1 MDLEQKM
8 SNTLRFLSADM
19 VQRANSGHPGV
30 AMGLADILAILSKH
44 LIHNPKEPKW
54 INRDRLIF
62 SGGHASALLYSFLHL
77 SGYDVSLEDLKNF
90 RQLDSKTAGHP
101 EYGLCEGVE
110 MTTGPLGQ
118 GIANAVGFA
127 LASKY
132 AQKLLGKNLIDHKVY
147 CFCGDGDLQEGIS
160 YEACSLAGL
169 HKLNNLILIYDS
181 NNITIEG
188 SAKIAFDEHIKA
200 RFLAQKFSVIEI
212 NGHNFKQIDSALN
225 RAKKA
230 TKPTLIIAKTKIAKG
245 ALDLEGSH
253 KSHGAPLGA
262 ELLERAKKQV
272 GDEFAKGAFIIPK
285 DVKIAFESAIEV
297 GDMHYQIWQK
307 TLQKSNKKSLLH
319 SLLNPNFSA
328 INLPHFSKEN
338 YPKGVATRV
347 TNGAILNAIADSC
360 KGFIGK
366 SFIGGSADLAP
377 SNNTALKNSGDFP
390 NGANLHFGI
399 REHSMGAICNG
410 IAAYGLFA
418 PFCAT
423 FFVFS
428 DYMSASV
435 RIAALSG
442 LRVFYIWTHDSI
454 GVGEDGATHQPIEQL
469 SHFRAMPNLLVFRPA
484 DGNENVQCWKVA
496 LSQNLPCAFVLS
508 RQNLPIIK
516 SQNMDCEKGAYIV
529 KDFGD
534 LRLDS
539 HLDLRQK
546 SPNDSHKNSNDS
558 PKKAVILSSGS
569 EVHLALDSAQ
579 LLEAQGIA
587 VRVVSV
593 PCFDLLIRQDSAFI
607 NKILGA
613 ESADSAESTAES
625 ADSADSTKSI
635 KIFAIEASRALEWY
649 RFADF
654 VIGIDSFGKSGKGE
668 EVFKHFGFNAES
680 IAESIKNSL

>member
-77 SGYDVSLEDLKNF
+77 SGYSVSLEDLKNF

-110 MTTGPLGQ
+110 ITTGPLGQ
-118 GIANAVGFA
+118 GVANAVGFA

-132 AQKLLGKNLIDHKVY
+132 AQKLLGKNLINHKVY

-169 HKLNNLILIYDS
+169 HKLDNLILIYDS

-212 NGHNFKQIDSALN
+212 DGHNFKQIDSALN
-225 RAKKA
+225 RTKKA

-253 KSHGAPLGA
+253 KSHGAPLGS
-262 ELLERAKKQV
+262 ELLAKAKKQV
-272 GDEFAKGAFIIPK
+272 GGEFASDEFKSSEFVIPK
-285 DVKIAFESAIEV
+285 DAKIAFESAIEV

-307 TLQKSNKKSLLH
+307 NLQKSSKKSLLQ
-319 SLLNPNFSA
+319 SLMYPNFSA
-328 INLPHFSKEN
+328 INLPHFSKDN

-347 TNGAILNAIADSC
+347 TNGAILNAIADNF
-360 KGFIGK
+360 KGFL
-366 SFIGGSADLAP
+366 GGSADLAP
-377 SNNTALKNSGDFP
+377 SNNTNLKNSGDFP
-390 NGANLHFGI
+390 RGANFHFGI

-410 IAAYGLFA
+410 IAAYGLWT

-435 RIAALSG
+435 RIAALSH

-469 SHFRAMPNLLVFRPA
+469 GHFRAMPNLLVFRPA
-484 DGNENVQCWKVA
+484 DGNENAQCWKVA
-496 LSQNLPCAFVLS
+496 LSQNAPCAFVLS
-508 RQNLPIIK
+508 RQNLPIIE

-534 LRLDS
+534 LCGDS
-539 HLDLRQK
+539 HK
-546 SPNDSHKNSNDS
+546 DSHKNSHNDS
-558 PKKAVILSSGS
+558 RKKAVIISSGS
-569 EVHLALDSAQ
+569 EVHLALDSAEI
-579 LLEAQGIA
+579 LEAQGIA

-593 PCFDLLIRQDSAFI
+593 PCFDLFIRQDSAFI
-607 NKILGA
+607 DEILGKNSQNLGA
-613 ESADSAESTAES
+613 ESSA
-625 ADSADSTKSI
+625 KSI
-635 KIFAIEASRALEWY
+635 KIFALEASRGLEWY
-649 RFADF
+649 KFADF
-654 VIGIDSFGKSGKGE
+654 VFGIDSFGASGKGE
-668 EVFKHFGFNAES
+668 EVFKKFGFTADT
-680 IAESIKNSL
+680 IAQKIKNLL

>member
-1 MDLEQKM
+1 MNFELETKM

-30 AMGLADILAILSKH
+30 AMGLADFLAVLSKH

-90 RQLDSKTAGHP
+90 RTLDSKTAGHP
-101 EYGLCEGVE
+101 EYGLISGIE

-118 GIANAVGFA
+118 GVANAVGFA

-132 AQKLLGKNLIDHKVY
+132 AQKLLGKKLINHKVY
-147 CFCGDGDLQEGIS
+147 CFCGDGDLSEGIS
-160 YEACSLAGL
+160 YEACSMAGL
-169 HKLNNLILIYDS
+169 HRLNNLILIYDS
-181 NNITIEG
+181 NGITIEG
-188 SAKIAFDEHIKA
+188 SAKIAFDENIKA

-212 NGHNFKQIDSALN
+212 DGHNFRQIDLALK

-245 ALDLEGSH
+245 ALELEGSH

-262 ELLERAKKQV
+262 EILARAKKMAGSEFV
-272 GDEFAKGAFIIPK
+272 GEFVIPK
-285 DVKIAFESAIEV
+285 DAKIAFESAIEV
-297 GDMHYQIWQK
+297 GDMHYQMWLHNLKRSGKK
-307 TLQKSNKKSLLH
+307 TLFD
-319 SLLNPNFSA
+319 SLLNPNFDSLK
-328 INLPHFSKEN
+328 LPHFSKAD

-347 TNGAILNAIADSC
+347 TNGIILNAISQNFS
-360 KGFIGK
+360 G
-366 SFIGGSADLAP
+366 FIGGSADLAP

-390 NGANLHFGI
+390 RGANLHFGI
-399 REHSMGAICNG
+399 REHAMGAICNA
-410 IAAYGLFA
+410 ISAYQLFV

-428 DYMSASV
+428 DYMSPSV
-435 RIAALSG
+435 RIAAISK

-484 DGNENVQCWKVA
+484 DGNENAKCWQIA
-496 LSQNLPCAFVLS
+496 LAQNLPCAFVLS
-508 RQNLPIIK
+508 RQNLPILD
-516 SQNMDCEKGAYIV
+516 SRNMDCSRGAYIL
-529 KDFGD
+529 KDFGGESSGESNA
-534 LRLDS
+534 DS
-539 HLDLRQK
+539 R
-546 SPNDSHKNSNDS
+546 
-558 PKKAVILSSGS
+558 KKIVILSSGS
-569 EVHLALDSAQ
+569 EVHLALDSAN
-579 LLEAQGIA
+579 LLEKQNIA

-593 PCFDLLIRQDSAFI
+593 PCFDLFVRQDLAFI
-607 NKILGA
+607 DNILGRNVANA
-613 ESADSAESTAES
+613 ESP
-625 ADSADSTKSI
+625 
-635 KIFAIEASRALEWY
+635 KIFALEASRGMEWY

-654 VIGIDSFGKSGKGE
+654 VIGMDSFGASGKGE
-668 EVFKHFGFNAES
+668 AVFERFGFSKDAVAKTILQN
-680 IAESIKNSL
+680 L

>member
-54 INRDRLIF
+54 INRDRLVF

-110 MTTGPLGQ
+110 ITTGPLGQ

-132 AQKLLGKNLIDHKVY
+132 AQKLLGKNLINHKVY

-188 SAKIAFDEHIKA
+188 NAKIAFDENIKT

-212 NGHNFKQIDSALN
+212 DGHNFKQIDSALN

-230 TKPTLIIAKTKIAKG
+230 TKPTLIVAKTKIAKG

-262 ELLERAKKQV
+262 ELLARAKKQV
-272 GDEFAKGAFIIPK
+272 GGEFAGGEFVIPK
-285 DVKIAFESAIEV
+285 DAKIAFESAIEV

-307 TLQKSNKKSLLH
+307 NLQKSSKKSLLQ
-319 SLLNPNFSA
+319 SLMHPNFSA
-328 INLPHFSKEN
+328 INFPHFSKDN

-360 KGFIGK
+360 KGFIG
-366 SFIGGSADLAP
+366 GSADLAP

-390 NGANLHFGI
+390 RGANLHFGI

-410 IAAYGLFA
+410 IAAYGLFT

-435 RIAALSG
+435 RIAALSH

-484 DGNENVQCWKVA
+484 DGNENAQCWKVA

-508 RQNLPIIK
+508 RQNLPIIE

-529 KDFGD
+529 RDFGD
-534 LRLDS
+534 S
-539 HLDLRQK
+539 HG
-546 SPNDSHKNSNDS
+546 DSHKDLPKDS
-558 PKKAVILSSGS
+558 HTDSRQNLRKKAVILSSGS

-579 LLEAQGIA
+579 ILESQGIA

-607 NKILGA
+607 ARILGHN
-613 ESADSAESTAES
+613 SSDSQK
-625 ADSADSTKSI
+625 DSPKS
-635 KIFAIEASRALEWY
+635 KPKVFALEASRALEWY

-668 EVFKHFGFNAES
+668 AVFKHFGFSKEIVAQT
-680 IAESIKNSL
+680 IASHL

>member
-1 MDLEQKM
+1 MHLELKM

-30 AMGLADILAILSKH
+30 AMGLSDILAILSKH

-54 INRDRLIF
+54 INRDRLVF

-77 SGYDVSLEDLKNF
+77 SGYNVSLEDLKNF

-101 EYGLCEGVE
+101 EYGLIDGVE
-110 MTTGPLGQ
+110 ITTGPLGQ
-118 GIANAVGFA
+118 GVANAVGFA

-132 AQKLLGKNLIDHKVY
+132 AQKLLGKNLINHKVY

-188 SAKIAFDEHIKA
+188 NAKIAFDENIKA
-200 RFLAQKFSVIEI
+200 RFLAQKFNVIEI
-212 NGHNFKQIDSALN
+212 DGHNLKQIDLALT

-245 ALDLEGSH
+245 ALELEGSH
-253 KSHGAPLGA
+253 KSHGAPLGNDI
-262 ELLERAKKQV
+262 LSRAKKQIAPN
-272 GDEFAKGAFIIPK
+272 GEFDGEFVIPK
-285 DVKIAFESAIEV
+285 DVKLAFESAIEV

-307 TLQKSNKKSLLH
+307 KLQKSNKKFLLKSLMH
-319 SLLNPNFSA
+319 PNFNE
-328 INLPHFSKEN
+328 INFPHFSRVD

-347 TNGAILNAIADSC
+347 TNGAILNTIATNLQ
-360 KGFIGK
+360 G
-366 SFIGGSADLAP
+366 FIGGSADLAP
-377 SNNTALKNSGDFP
+377 SNNTTLKNSGDFP
-390 NGANLHFGI
+390 HGANLHFGI
-399 REHSMGAICNG
+399 REHSMGAICNAIG
-410 IAAYGLFA
+410 AYGLFI

-428 DYMSASV
+428 DYMGASV
-435 RIAALSG
+435 RIAALSK

-484 DGNENVQCWKVA
+484 DGNENVLCWKVA

-508 RQNLPIIK
+508 RQNLPILELK
-516 SQNMDCEKGAYIV
+516 NMDCTKGAYIL
-529 KDFGD
+529 KDFEGNKN
-534 LRLDS
+534 
-539 HLDLRQK
+539 QK
-546 SPNDSHKNSNDS
+546 IT
-558 PKKAVILSSGS
+558 ILSSGS
-569 EVHLALDSAQ
+569 EVHLALQSAI
-579 LLEAQGIA
+579 LLESRGIG

-593 PCFDLLIRQDSAFI
+593 PCFDLLIKQDSVFI
-607 NKILGA
+607 AQILGRGL
-613 ESADSAESTAES
+613 SDS
-625 ADSADSTKSI
+625 KL
-635 KIFAIEASRALEWY
+635 KVFALEASRGLEWY
-649 RFADF
+649 RFTDF
-654 VIGIDSFGKSGKGE
+654 VIGIDSFGTSGKGE
-668 EVFKHFGFNAES
+668 AVFKRFGFNAECV
-680 IAESIKNSL
+680 AETIINNL

>member
-54 INRDRLIF
+54 INRDRLVF

-77 SGYDVSLEDLKNF
+77 SGYSVSLEDLKNF

-101 EYGLCEGVE
+101 EYGLCDGVE
-110 MTTGPLGQ
+110 ITTGPLGQ

-132 AQKLLGKNLIDHKVY
+132 AQKLLGKNLINHKVY

-169 HKLNNLILIYDS
+169 HKLDNLILIYDS

-188 SAKIAFDEHIKA
+188 NAKIAFDENIKA

-212 NGHNFKQIDSALN
+212 DGHNFKQINSALN

-253 KSHGAPLGA
+253 KSHGAPLGD
-262 ELLERAKKQV
+262 ELLAKAKNQV
-272 GDEFAKGAFIIPK
+272 GGEFANGEFVIPK
-285 DVKIAFESAIEV
+285 DAKIAFESAIEV

-307 TLQKSNKKSLLH
+307 TLQKSSKKSLLQ
-319 SLLNPNFSA
+319 SLMHPNFSA
-328 INLPHFSKEN
+328 INFPHFSKEN

-377 SNNTALKNSGDFP
+377 SNNTNLKNSGDFP
-390 NGANLHFGI
+390 RGANLHFGI

-484 DGNENVQCWKVA
+484 DGNENAQCWKVA

-508 RQNLPIIK
+508 RQNLPIIE

-529 KDFGD
+529 RDFGD
-534 LRLDS
+534 S
-539 HLDLRQK
+539 H
-546 SPNDSHKNSNDS
+546 NDSRVDSRQNSHNDS
-558 PKKAVILSSGS
+558 RKKAVIISSGS
-569 EVHLALDSAQ
+569 EVHLALDSADI
-579 LLEAQGIA
+579 LESQGVA

-607 NKILGA
+607 ARILGQNLG
-613 ESADSAESTAES
+613 ESPKDSPESS
-625 ADSADSTKSI
+625 KS
-635 KIFAIEASRALEWY
+635 KPKVFALEASRGLEWY

-654 VIGIDSFGKSGKGE
+654 VLGIDSFGKSGKGE
-668 EVFKHFGFNAES
+668 AVFKHFGFSAES
-680 IAESIKNSL
+680 VAQKIKNSL

>member
-77 SGYDVSLEDLKNF
+77 SGYSVSLEDLKNF

-110 MTTGPLGQ
+110 ITTGPLGQ
-118 GIANAVGFA
+118 GVANAVGFA

-132 AQKLLGKNLIDHKVY
+132 AQKLLGKNLINHKVY

-169 HKLNNLILIYDS
+169 HRLDNLIFIYDS

-188 SAKIAFDEHIKA
+188 NAKIAFDENIKA

-212 NGHNFKQIDSALN
+212 DGHNFKQIDSAFN

-262 ELLERAKKQV
+262 ELLAKAKKQV
-272 GDEFAKGAFIIPK
+272 GGEFVGGEFIIPK
-285 DVKIAFESAIEV
+285 DAKIAFESAIEV
-297 GDMHYQIWQK
+297 GDMHYQMWQK
-307 TLQKSNKKSLLH
+307 TLQKSTKKSLLQ
-319 SLLNPNFSA
+319 SLTHPNFSA
-328 INLPHFSKEN
+328 INFPHFSKN
-338 YPKGVATRV
+338 DYPKGVATRV
-347 TNGAILNAIADSC
+347 TNGAILNTIADNFA
-360 KGFIGK
+360 G
-366 SFIGGSADLAP
+366 FIGGSADLAP
-377 SNNTALKNSGDFP
+377 SNNTNLKNSGDFP
-390 NGANLHFGI
+390 RGANMHFGI

-410 IAAYGLFA
+410 IVAYGLFA

-428 DYMSASV
+428 DYMSPSV

-484 DGNENVQCWKVA
+484 DGNENAQCWKIA
-496 LSQNLPCAFVLS
+496 LIQNTAPCAFVLS
-508 RQNLPIIK
+508 RQNLPILE
-516 SQNMDCEKGAYIV
+516 STNMDCAKGAYIV
-529 KDFGD
+529 RDFGD
-534 LRLDS
+534 SRGDS
-539 HLDLRQK
+539 HNDSSR
-546 SPNDSHKNSNDS
+546 DSHKDSRQNSRTDS
-558 PKKAVILSSGS
+558 HKKAVILSSGS
-569 EVHLALDSAQ
+569 EVHLALDSADI
-579 LLEAQGIA
+579 LEAQGVS

-607 NKILGA
+607 AQILGQNSSDSQKDSSDSL
-613 ESADSAESTAES
+613 ESNP
-625 ADSADSTKSI
+625 KV
-635 KIFAIEASRALEWY
+635 FALEASRGLEWH

-668 EVFKHFGFNAES
+668 AVFKHFGFSKEVVAQT
-680 IAESIKNSL
+680 IANNL

>member
-30 AMGLADILAILSKH
+30 AMGLADILTILSKY

-54 INRDRLIF
+54 INRDRLVF

-110 MTTGPLGQ
+110 ITTGPLGQ
-118 GIANAVGFA
+118 GVANAVGFA

-132 AQKLLGKNLIDHKVY
+132 AQKLLGKNLINHKVY

-169 HKLNNLILIYDS
+169 HRLNNLILIYDS

-188 SAKIAFDEHIKA
+188 SAKIAFDENIKA

-212 NGHNFKQIDSALN
+212 DGHNFKQIDSALT

-262 ELLERAKKQV
+262 ELLAKAKKQV
-272 GDEFAKGAFIIPK
+272 GGEFAGDEFKSSEFVIPK
-285 DVKIAFESAIEV
+285 DAKIAFESAIEV

-307 TLQKSNKKSLLH
+307 TLQNSHKKSLLQ
-319 SLLNPNFSA
+319 SLMHPNFSA

-390 NGANLHFGI
+390 RGANLHFGI

-410 IAAYGLFA
+410 IAAYGLFT

-435 RIAALSG
+435 RIAALSH

-484 DGNENVQCWKVA
+484 DGNENAQCWKVA

-508 RQNLPIIK
+508 RQNLPIIE
-516 SQNMDCEKGAYIV
+516 SQDMDCEKGAYIV
-529 KDFGD
+529 RDFGD
-534 LRLDS
+534 SRG
-539 HLDLRQK
+539 
-546 SPNDSHKNSNDS
+546 DSHKDS
-558 PKKAVILSSGS
+558 PKDSHNDSRQKAVIISSGS
-569 EVHLALDSAQ
+569 EVHLALDSAEI
-579 LLEAQGIA
+579 LEAQGIA

-593 PCFDLLIRQDSAFI
+593 PCFDLFIKQDSAFI
-607 NKILGA
+607 NKILGKNSQNLGT
-613 ESADSAESTAES
+613 ESSAES
-625 ADSADSTKSI
+625 I
-635 KIFAIEASRALEWY
+635 KVFALEASRALEWY

-654 VIGIDSFGKSGKGE
+654 VLGIDSFGKSGKGE
-668 EVFKHFGFNAES
+668 AVFKHFGFSAES
-680 IAESIKNSL
+680 VAQKIKNSL

>member
-1 MDLEQKM
+1 M
-8 SNTLRFLSADM
+8 RYFI
-19 VQRANSGHPGV
+19 V
-30 AMGLADILAILSKH
+30 
-44 LIHNPKEPKW
+44 
-54 INRDRLIF
+54 
-62 SGGHASALLYSFLHL
+62 FLHL
-77 SGYDVSLEDLKNF
+77 SGYSVSLEDLKNF

-101 EYGLCEGVE
+101 EYGLCDGVE
-110 MTTGPLGQ
+110 ITTGPLGQ

-127 LASKY
+127 IASKY
-132 AQKLLGKNLIDHKVY
+132 AQKLLGKNLINHKVY

-169 HKLNNLILIYDS
+169 HRLNNLILIYDS

-188 SAKIAFDEHIKA
+188 SAKIAFDENIKA

-212 NGHNFKQIDSALN
+212 DGHNFKQIDSALN
-225 RAKKA
+225 HAKKA

-262 ELLERAKKQV
+262 EILAKAKKQV
-272 GDEFAKGAFIIPK
+272 GGEFAGGEFVIPK
-285 DVKIAFESAIEV
+285 DAKIAFESAIEV

-307 TLQKSNKKSLLH
+307 TLQNAHKKSLLE
-319 SLLNPNFSA
+319 SLMHPNFNA
-328 INLPHFSKEN
+328 INFPHFSKEN
-338 YPKGVATRV
+338 YPKGIATRV
-347 TNGAILNAIADSC
+347 TNGAILNTIAESC
-360 KGFIGK
+360 KG
-366 SFIGGSADLAP
+366 FIGGSADLAP
-377 SNNTALKNSGDFP
+377 SNNTVLKNSGDFP
-390 NGANLHFGI
+390 SGANLHFGI

-410 IAAYGLFA
+410 IAVYGLFT

-435 RIAALSG
+435 RIAALSH

-484 DGNENVQCWKVA
+484 DGNENALCWKVA

-508 RQNLPIIK
+508 RQNLPIIE

-529 KDFGD
+529 RDFGN
-534 LRLDS
+534 LCKDS
-539 HLDLRQK
+539 YK
-546 SPNDSHKNSNDS
+546 DS
-558 PKKAVILSSGS
+558 PKDSCQNSHKKVVIISSGS
-569 EVHLALDSAQ
+569 EVHLALDSAEI
-579 LLEAQGIA
+579 LEAQGIA

-593 PCFDLLIRQDSAFI
+593 PCFDLLIRQDNAFI
-607 NKILGA
+607 ARILGRDSSDLQKDSNDSSKSNDSR
-613 ESADSAESTAES
+613 ESSNSNP
-625 ADSADSTKSI
+625 

-668 EVFKHFGFNAES
+668 EVFKHFGFSKEIVAQT
-680 IAESIKNSL
+680 IANNL

>member
-44 LIHNPKEPKW
+44 IIHNPKEPKW

-132 AQKLLGKNLIDHKVY
+132 AQKLLGKNLINHKVY

-230 TKPTLIIAKTKIAKG
+230 TKPTLIIAKTTIAKG

-307 TLQKSNKKSLLH
+307 TLQKSNKKSLLR

-360 KGFIGK
+360 KGFVGK

-410 IAAYGLFA
+410 IAAYGLFT

-435 RIAALSG
+435 RIAALSH

-484 DGNENVQCWKVA
+484 DGNENAQCWKVA
-496 LSQNLPCAFVLS
+496 LSQNTAPCAFVLS

-529 KDFGD
+529 KDFGG
-534 LRLDS
+534 LQKDS
-539 HLDLRQK
+539 RIDSPQNSLKDSRQ
-546 SPNDSHKNSNDS
+546 NSNDS
-558 PKKAVILSSGS
+558 PKKVVILSSGS

-607 NKILGA
+607 ARILGR
-613 ESADSAESTAES
+613 DSKQKDLSDSPKSKDSPKSTP
-625 ADSADSTKSI
+625 
-635 KIFAIEASRALEWY
+635 KIFALEASRALEWY

-654 VIGIDSFGKSGKGE
+654 VIGIDSFGASGKGE
-668 EVFKHFGFNAES
+668 AVFKHFGFSKEI
-680 IAESIKNSL
+680 IAQTIAKCL

>member
-54 INRDRLIF
+54 INRDRLVF

-77 SGYDVSLEDLKNF
+77 SGYGVSLEDLKNF

-101 EYGLCEGVE
+101 EYGLCDGVE
-110 MTTGPLGQ
+110 ITTGPLGQ

-132 AQKLLGKNLIDHKVY
+132 AQKLLGKNLINHKVY

-169 HKLNNLILIYDS
+169 HRLNNLILIYDS

-188 SAKIAFDEHIKA
+188 NAKIAFDENIKA
-200 RFLAQKFSVIEI
+200 RFLAQKFSVLEI
-212 NGHNFKQIDSALN
+212 DGHNFKQIDSALN

-245 ALDLEGSH
+245 ALELEGSH

-262 ELLERAKKQV
+262 ELLARAKKQV
-272 GDEFAKGAFIIPK
+272 GGEFAGGEFVIPK
-285 DVKIAFESAIEV
+285 DAKIAFESAIEV

-307 TLQKSNKKSLLH
+307 NLQNSHKKSLLQ
-319 SLLNPNFSA
+319 SLMHPNFSA
-328 INLPHFSKEN
+328 INFPHFSKEN

-360 KGFIGK
+360 KGFIG
-366 SFIGGSADLAP
+366 GSADLAP

-390 NGANLHFGI
+390 RGANLHFGI

-410 IAAYGLFA
+410 IAAYGLFT

-435 RIAALSG
+435 RIAALSH

-469 SHFRAMPNLLVFRPA
+469 SHFRAIPNLLVFRPA
-484 DGNENVQCWKVA
+484 DGNENAQCWKVA

-508 RQNLPIIK
+508 RQNLPIIE

-529 KDFGD
+529 RDFGD
-534 LRLDS
+534 SRGDS
-539 HLDLRQK
+539 SQSLPKDSRQN
-546 SPNDSHKNSNDS
+546 SHIDSHK
-558 PKKAVILSSGS
+558 KVVIISSGS
-569 EVHLALDSAQ
+569 EVHLALDSADI
-579 LLEAQGIA
+579 LEAQGIA

-607 NKILGA
+607 ARILGRDSSDSQKDSSDSPKSNSKDSP
-613 ESADSAESTAES
+613 ES
-625 ADSADSTKSI
+625 KP
-635 KIFAIEASRALEWY
+635 KVFAIEASRALEWH

-668 EVFKHFGFNAES
+668 AVFKHFGFSKEIVAQT
-680 IAESIKNSL
+680 IASHL

>member
-30 AMGLADILAILSKH
+30 AMGLSDILTILSKH
-44 LIHNPKEPKW
+44 LIHNPRTPKW
-54 INRDRLIF
+54 INRDRLVF

-77 SGYDVSLEDLKNF
+77 SGYSVSLEDLKNF

-101 EYGLCEGVE
+101 EYGLCDGVE
-110 MTTGPLGQ
+110 ITTGPLGQ

-127 LASKY
+127 IASKY
-132 AQKLLGKNLIDHKVY
+132 AQKLLGKNLINHKVY

-169 HKLNNLILIYDS
+169 HRLNNLILIYDS

-188 SAKIAFDEHIKA
+188 SAKIAFDENIKA

-212 NGHNFKQIDSALN
+212 DGHNFKQIDSALN
-225 RAKKA
+225 HAKKA

-262 ELLERAKKQV
+262 EILAKAKKQV
-272 GDEFAKGAFIIPK
+272 GGEFAGGEFVIPK
-285 DVKIAFESAIEV
+285 DAKIAFESAIEV

-307 TLQKSNKKSLLH
+307 TLQNAHKKSLLE
-319 SLLNPNFSA
+319 SLMHPNFNA
-328 INLPHFSKEN
+328 INFPHFSKEN
-338 YPKGVATRV
+338 YPKGIATRV
-347 TNGAILNAIADSC
+347 TNGAILNTIAESC
-360 KGFIGK
+360 KG
-366 SFIGGSADLAP
+366 FIGGSADLAP
-377 SNNTALKNSGDFP
+377 SNNTVLKNSGDFP
-390 NGANLHFGI
+390 SGANLHFGI

-410 IAAYGLFA
+410 IAVYGLFT

-435 RIAALSG
+435 RIAALSH

-484 DGNENVQCWKVA
+484 DGNENALCWKVA

-508 RQNLPIIK
+508 RQNLPIIE

-529 KDFGD
+529 RDFGN
-534 LRLDS
+534 LCKDS
-539 HLDLRQK
+539 YK
-546 SPNDSHKNSNDS
+546 DS
-558 PKKAVILSSGS
+558 PKDSCQNSHKKVVIISSGS
-569 EVHLALDSAQ
+569 EVHLALDSAEI
-579 LLEAQGIA
+579 LEAQGIA

-593 PCFDLLIRQDSAFI
+593 PCFDLLIRQDNAFI
-607 NKILGA
+607 ARILGRDSSDLQKDSNDSSKSNDSR
-613 ESADSAESTAES
+613 ESSNSNP
-625 ADSADSTKSI
+625 

-668 EVFKHFGFNAES
+668 EVFKHFGFSKEIVAQT
-680 IAESIKNSL
+680 IANNL

>member
-77 SGYDVSLEDLKNF
+77 SGYNVSLEDLKNF

-110 MTTGPLGQ
+110 ITTGPLGQ

-132 AQKLLGKNLIDHKVY
+132 AQKLLGKNLINHKVY

-169 HKLNNLILIYDS
+169 HKLDNLILIYDS

-212 NGHNFKQIDSALN
+212 DGHNFKQIDSALT

-262 ELLERAKKQV
+262 ELLAKAKKQV
-272 GDEFAKGAFIIPK
+272 GGEFAGGEFVIPK
-285 DVKIAFESAIEV
+285 DAKIAFESAIEV

-307 TLQKSNKKSLLH
+307 NLQKSNKKSLLQ
-319 SLLNPNFSA
+319 SLMHPNFSA
-328 INLPHFSKEN
+328 INLPHFSKDN

-360 KGFIGK
+360 KGFIG
-366 SFIGGSADLAP
+366 GSADLAP
-377 SNNTALKNSGDFP
+377 SNNTNLKNSGDFP
-390 NGANLHFGI
+390 RGANLHFGI

-410 IAAYGLFA
+410 IAAYGLWT

-435 RIAALSG
+435 RIAALSH

-484 DGNENVQCWKVA
+484 DGNENAQCWKIA
-496 LSQNLPCAFVLS
+496 LSQNAPCAFVLS
-508 RQNLPIIK
+508 RQNLPIIE

-529 KDFGD
+529 RDFGD
-534 LRLDS
+534 SYNDSRGDS
-539 HLDLRQK
+539 HSNSRT
-546 SPNDSHKNSNDS
+546 DSR
-558 PKKAVILSSGS
+558 KKAVIISSGS
-569 EVHLALDSAQ
+569 EVHLALDSAEI
-579 LLEAQGIA
+579 LEAQGVA

-607 NKILGA
+607 ARILGQNLGDSPKDSP
-613 ESADSAESTAES
+613 ES
-625 ADSADSTKSI
+625 KP
-635 KIFAIEASRALEWY
+635 KVFALEASRGLEWY

-668 EVFKHFGFNAES
+668 AVFKHFGFSKEVVAQT
-680 IAESIKNSL
+680 IASHL

>member
-1 MDLEQKM
+1 MNLEQKM

-44 LIHNPKEPKW
+44 LIHNPKTPKW

-77 SGYDVSLEDLKNF
+77 SGYGVSLEDLKNF

-110 MTTGPLGQ
+110 ITTGPLGQ

-132 AQKLLGKNLIDHKVY
+132 AQKLLGKNLINHKVY

-169 HKLNNLILIYDS
+169 HKLDNLILIYDS

-212 NGHNFKQIDSALN
+212 DGHNFKQIDSALN
-225 RAKKA
+225 RTKKA

-262 ELLERAKKQV
+262 ELLTKAKKQV
-272 GDEFAKGAFIIPK
+272 GGEFAGGEFVIPK
-285 DVKIAFESAIEV
+285 DAKIAFESAIEV

-307 TLQKSNKKSLLH
+307 NLQKSNKKSLLQ
-319 SLLNPNFSA
+319 SLMHPNFSA
-328 INLPHFSKEN
+328 INLPHFSKDN

-347 TNGAILNAIADSC
+347 TNGAILNAIADNFA
-360 KGFIGK
+360 G
-366 SFIGGSADLAP
+366 FIGGSADLAP
-377 SNNTALKNSGDFP
+377 SNNTNLKNSGDFP
-390 NGANLHFGI
+390 RGANLHFGI

-410 IAAYGLFA
+410 IAAYGLFT

-435 RIAALSG
+435 RIAALSH

-484 DGNENVQCWKVA
+484 DGNENAQCWKVA
-496 LSQNLPCAFVLS
+496 LFQNAPCAFVLS
-508 RQNLPIIK
+508 RQNLPIIE

-529 KDFGD
+529 RDFGD
-534 LRLDS
+534 SRGDLHNDS
-539 HLDLRQK
+539 
-546 SPNDSHKNSNDS
+546 SGDSHKNSHTDS
-558 PKKAVILSSGS
+558 HKKAVILSSGS
-569 EVHLALDSAQ
+569 EVHLALDSADI
-579 LLEAQGIA
+579 LEAQGVA

-593 PCFDLLIRQDSAFI
+593 PCFDLLIRQDSKFI
-607 NKILGA
+607 ARILGQNLG
-613 ESADSAESTAES
+613 ESP
-625 ADSADSTKSI
+625 KS
-635 KIFAIEASRALEWY
+635 KPKVFALEASRALEWY

-668 EVFKHFGFNAES
+668 AVFKHFGFSKEVVAQT
-680 IAESIKNSL
+680 IASHL